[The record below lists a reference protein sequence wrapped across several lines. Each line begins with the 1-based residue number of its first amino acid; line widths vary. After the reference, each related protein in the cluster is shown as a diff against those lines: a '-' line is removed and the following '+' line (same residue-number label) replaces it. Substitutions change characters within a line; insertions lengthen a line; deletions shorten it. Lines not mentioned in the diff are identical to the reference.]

1 MSSIFSDMPTVGYA
15 GTDGDAP
22 LAYRALVNRPLAYR
36 WYDKERMVLGKT
48 MQEQLRLAVA
58 YWHSFVMNGSDP
70 FGAPTILRPWMG
82 RDGLEA
88 AQQKAEA
95 AFDLFRVL
103 DVPYYCFHDRDVV
116 SEGASFAE
124 SVANL
129 DRIAET
135 LAAKQQQTGVR
146 LLWGTA
152 NLFSH
157 PRYMAGAATNPDPE
171 VFAYAAATVKHCL
184 DVTHRLGGANYVLWG
199 GREGYDTLLNTD
211 IGRELDQMGRFLSL
225 VVEYK
230 HRIGFTGAILI
241 EPKPKEPTKH
251 QYDFDA
257 ATVYGFLKRYGL
269 EHEVKLNLEANHAQL
284 AGHSFEHE
292 VATASAL
299 GILGSLDV
307 NRGDPL
313 IGWDTDQFPNS
324 AQDTALALYYVL
336 QGGGLGSGGLN
347 FDAKIR
353 RQSIEP
359 EDLVHAHVGGIDLC
373 ARALLVAARM
383 IEDGS
388 LAANLSERYAGWDS
402 ARGGALR
409 DGTLT
414 LEQIAADVASRE
426 QGPQPRSGRQEYL
439 ENLLN
444 TYL

>member
-1 MSSIFSDMPTVGYA
+1 MNPSVFGDFAPIAFA
-15 GTDGDAP
+15 GPQSRD
-22 LAYRALVNRPLAYR
+22 PLAYR
-36 WYDKERMVLGKT
+36 WYDRTRLVLGKT
-48 MQEQLRLAVA
+48 MEEHLRLAVA

-70 FGAPTILRPWMG
+70 FGAATIVRPWMG
-82 RDGLEA
+82 RDGIEA
-88 AQQKAEA
+88 ATEKAEA
-95 AFDLFRVL
+95 AFDLFRTL
-103 DVPYYCFHDRDVV
+103 GVPFYCFHDRDVV
-116 SEGASFAE
+116 SEGATFAE

-129 DRIAET
+129 DAIADV
-135 LAAKQQQTGVR
+135 LAAKQDETGMR

-184 DVTHRLGGANYVLWG
+184 DVTRRLGGENYVLWG

-211 IGRELDQMGRFLSL
+211 LGRELDQMGRFLNL

-230 HRIGFTGAILI
+230 HRIGFSGTILI

-251 QYDFDA
+251 QYDYDA

-269 EHEVKLNLEANHAQL
+269 EGEVKLNLEANHALL

-292 VATASAL
+292 IATASAL

-313 IGWDTDQFPNS
+313 LGWDTDQFPGS
-324 AQDTALALYYVL
+324 VHETALALYYVL
-336 QGGGLGSGGLN
+336 KNGGLNSGGLN

-353 RQSIEP
+353 RQSIDP
-359 EDLVHAHVGGIDLC
+359 ADLVHAHVGGIDLC
-373 ARALLVAARM
+373 AHALLIASAM
-383 IEDGS
+383 IEDGQ
-388 LAANLSERYAGWDS
+388 LAANLSRRYAGWDTEQG
-402 ARGGALR
+402 RALLA
-409 DGTLT
+409 GSLG
-414 LEQIAADVASRE
+414 LEQIAADVAKRN
-426 QGPQPRSGRQEYL
+426 PDPKPRSGRQEYL

-444 TYL
+444 NYN

>member
-1 MSSIFSDMPTVGYA
+1 MTSIFGNLPTV
-15 GTDGDAP
+15 
-22 LAYRALVNRPLAYR
+22 AYEGPETHNPLAYR
-36 WYDKERMVLGKT
+36 WYDKDRVVLGRT
-48 MQEQLRLAVA
+48 MREHLRFTVC

-70 FGAPTILRPWMG
+70 FGAPTIMRPWSG
-82 RDGLEA
+82 RDGLDA
-88 AQQKAEA
+88 ARQKADA

-103 DVPYYCFHDRDVV
+103 DVPFYSFHDRDVV
-116 SEGASFAE
+116 SEGATFQE
-124 SVANL
+124 SVSNL
-129 DRIAET
+129 DAIADV
-135 LAAKQQQTGVR
+135 LGQKQDETGVH

-184 DVTHRLGGANYVLWG
+184 DVTRRLGGANYVLWG
-199 GREGYDTLLNTD
+199 GREGYETLLNTD
-211 IGRELDQMGRFLSL
+211 LGRELDQMGRFLNL

-230 HRIGFTGAILI
+230 HRIGFTGTILI

-269 EHEVKLNLEANHAQL
+269 ENEVKLNLEANHAQL

-292 VATASAL
+292 IATASAL

-324 AQDTALALYYVL
+324 LPDTALALYYVL
-336 QGGGLGSGGLN
+336 KSGGLGNGGLN

-353 RQSIEP
+353 RQSIDA

-373 ARALLVAARM
+373 ARALLVAAGM
-383 IEDGS
+383 IEDGR
-388 LAANLSERYAGWDS
+388 LARHVEDRYAGWNS
-402 ARGGALR
+402 ARGKALASSMS
-409 DGTLT
+409 
-414 LEQIAADVASRE
+414 LEDIARDVAGHSD
-426 QGPQPRSGRQEYL
+426 GPQPKSGRQEYL

-444 TYL
+444 SYF

>member
-1 MSSIFSDMPTVGYA
+1 MSRSIFSDIVPVSYEGPET
-15 GTDGDAP
+15 
-22 LAYRALVNRPLAYR
+22 RNPLAYR
-36 WYDKERMVLGKT
+36 WYDRTRIVLGRT
-48 MQEQLRLAVA
+48 MEEHLRLAVA

-70 FGAPTILRPWMG
+70 FGMPTIRRPWMG

-88 AQQKAEA
+88 AAEKADA
-95 AFDLFRVL
+95 AFDLYRVL
-103 DVPYYCFHDRDVV
+103 GVPYYCFHDRDVV
-116 SEGASFAE
+116 SEGATFRE
-124 SVANL
+124 SAANL
-129 DRIAET
+129 DRIAEV
-135 LAAKQQQTGVR
+135 LARKQDESGVR

-184 DVTHRLGGANYVLWG
+184 DVTRRLGGENYVLWG

-211 IGRELDQMGRFLSL
+211 LGRELDQMGRFLSL

-230 HRIGFTGAILI
+230 HRIGFSGTILI

-269 EHEVKLNLEANHAQL
+269 EGEVKLNLEANHALL

-292 VATASAL
+292 IATASAL

-307 NRGDPL
+307 NRGDSL
-313 IGWDTDQFPNS
+313 LGWDTDQFPTEVGE
-324 AQDTALALYYVL
+324 TALALYYVL
-336 QGGGLGSGGLN
+336 KNGGLGTGGLN

-353 RQSIEP
+353 RQSIDA

-373 ARALLVAARM
+373 ARALLAAGAM
-383 IEDGS
+383 IEDGQ
-388 LAANLSERYAGWDS
+388 LDANLRQRYAGWDS
-402 ARGGALR
+402 EQGRALLA
-409 DGTLT
+409 GELS
-414 LEQIAADVASRE
+414 LEQIAGDVASRNLD
-426 QGPQPRSGRQEYL
+426 PKPRSGRQEYL
-439 ENLLN
+439 ENLVSR
-444 TYL
+444 YL

>member
-1 MSSIFSDMPTVGYA
+1 MSSIFRDMPTV
-15 GTDGDAP
+15 
-22 LAYRALVNRPLAYR
+22 AYRGADSRAPLAYR
-36 WYDKERMVLGKT
+36 WYDKDRMVLGKT
-48 MQEQLRLAVA
+48 MREQLRLAVA

-70 FGAPTILRPWMG
+70 FGAPTLLRPWMG
-82 RDGLEA
+82 RDGLAAA
-88 AQQKAEA
+88 AQKADA

-116 SEGASFAE
+116 SEGASFRE
-124 SVANL
+124 SAANL

-230 HRIGFTGAILI
+230 HRIGYTGTILI

-292 VATASAL
+292 IATASAL

-313 IGWDTDQFPNS
+313 LGWDTDQFPNS
-324 AQDTALALYYVL
+324 VQDMALALYTVL

-353 RQSIEP
+353 RQSIDP

-373 ARALLVAARM
+373 ARALLMAARM

-388 LAANLSERYAGWDS
+388 LAANLSRRYAGWDGE
-402 ARGGALR
+402 RGAALR
-409 DGTLT
+409 GTMS
-414 LEQIAADVASRE
+414 LEQIADDVVARDQE
-426 QGPQPRSGRQEYL
+426 PRPCSGRQEYL
-439 ENLLN
+439 ENLLDS
-444 TYL
+444 YL

>member
-1 MSSIFSDMPTVGYA
+1 MSSIFSDMPTVGFQGDGYQ
-15 GTDGDAP
+15 GTES
-22 LAYRALVNRPLAYR
+22 RAPLAYR
-36 WYDKERMVLGKT
+36 WYDKERVVLGKT

-70 FGAPTILRPWMG
+70 FGAPTILRPWMS

-88 AQQKAEA
+88 AEQKADA

-116 SEGASFAE
+116 SEGSSFAA
-124 SVANL
+124 SAAKL

-230 HRIGFTGAILI
+230 HRIGFNGAILI

-292 VATASAL
+292 VATATAL

-324 AQDTALALYYVL
+324 VQDTALALYYVL
-336 QGGGLGSGGLN
+336 QAGGLGSGGLN

-353 RQSIEP
+353 RQSIDP

-383 IEDGS
+383 VEDGS
-388 LAANLSERYAGWDS
+388 LAANLSQRYAGWDGE
-402 ARGGALR
+402 RGAALR
-409 DGTLT
+409 GTLT
-414 LEQIAADVASRE
+414 LEQLAADVAARDPD
-426 QGPQPRSGRQEYL
+426 PQPRSGRQEYL

-444 TYL
+444 RYL

>member
-1 MSSIFSDMPTVGYA
+1 MSSIFSDMPTVSFQGDGYA
-15 GTDGDAP
+15 GAASRAP
-22 LAYRALVNRPLAYR
+22 LSYR
-36 WYDKERMVLGKT
+36 WYDEDRMVLGKT
-48 MQEQLRLAVA
+48 MREQLRLAVA

-88 AQQKAEA
+88 AQQKADA

-116 SEGASFAE
+116 SEGSSFAE
-124 SVANL
+124 SAANL

-135 LAAKQQQTGVR
+135 LAARQQQTGVR

-184 DVTHRLGGANYVLWG
+184 DVTHRLEGANYVLWG

-230 HRIGFTGAILI
+230 HRIGFAGTILI

-292 VATASAL
+292 IATATAL

-307 NRGDPL
+307 NRGDAL
-313 IGWDTDQFPNS
+313 LGWDTDQFPNS
-324 AQDTALALYYVL
+324 VQDTALALYYVL
-336 QGGGLGSGGLN
+336 RGGGLGSGGLN

-353 RQSIEP
+353 RQSIDP

-388 LAANLSERYAGWDS
+388 LAANLSQRYAGWDS
-402 ARGGALR
+402 ERGAALR
-409 DGTLT
+409 GAMT
-414 LEQIAADVASRE
+414 LEQIAADVAARD
-426 QGPQPRSGRQEYL
+426 PDPRPRSGRQEYL

-444 TYL
+444 GYL